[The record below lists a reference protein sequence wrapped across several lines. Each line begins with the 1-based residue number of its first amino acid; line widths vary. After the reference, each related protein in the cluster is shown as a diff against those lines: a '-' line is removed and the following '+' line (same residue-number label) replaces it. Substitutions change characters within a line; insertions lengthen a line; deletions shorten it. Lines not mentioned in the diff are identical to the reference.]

1 MNEEAAYASTYEIGA
16 DNPAVKAQMHEVV
29 ERLGVLADE
38 MEKAYHLMERRL
50 ADYICPQDED
60 NNRLATPVSPVRAQ
74 MPSTLHS
81 IADRYENVKFR
92 FVRLTDQFQG

>member
-1 MNEEAAYASTYEIGA
+1 MNKEAAYPTEYDSPQ
-16 DNPAVKAQMHEVV
+16 DDHQPMAQMHEVV
-29 ERLGVLADE
+29 ERLGMLADE
-38 MEKAYHLMERRL
+38 LEKAYALMERRL

-74 MPSTLHS
+74 MASTLHS
-81 IADRYENVKFR
+81 VADRYENVKFR